1 MLCVWEDSI
10 EAENFEFSDS
20 QAFFSP
26 EKVVFLLSAE
36 DVFTPSP
43 LQYQPFS
50 TLTEEINPS
59 LSAKPAVTFSEENA
73 KKDNASVPRDL
84 PIAAYRPV
92 TTLKAKQTPRW
103 EVESVVQ

>member
-1 MLCVWEDSI
+1 VWEDSI

-43 LQYQPFS
+43 LQY
-50 TLTEEINPS
+50 
-59 LSAKPAVTFSEENA
+59 
-73 KKDNASVPRDL
+73 
-84 PIAAYRPV
+84 
-92 TTLKAKQTPRW
+92 
-103 EVESVVQ
+103 

>member
-36 DVFTPSP
+36 DVFYPAS
-43 LQYQPFS
+43 LKYSFFYIWLRKFNSSFYVKQA
-50 TLTEEINPS
+50 LTFP
-59 LSAKPAVTFSEENA
+59 
-73 KKDNASVPRDL
+73 
-84 PIAAYRPV
+84 
-92 TTLKAKQTPRW
+92 
-103 EVESVVQ
+103 